1 MSGQKRRNIGGDVVY
16 ICAAIGHC
24 ECYSRLDCSGHACCV
39 SCHSLA
45 FVTEAETVAGI
56 REMSEI
62 DANGSIEL
70 DCPTSSLQE
79 TCLNLSTHRRWH
91 IRSWYIAQ

>member
-1 MSGQKRRNIGGDVVY
+1 MCFGRAESRKERCCCCSCRVLGWNEEDDVSGQKRRNIGGDVVY

-24 ECYSRLDCSGHACCV
+24 ECYSRLDCSGHACFV

-62 DANGSIEL
+62 DA
-70 DCPTSSLQE
+70 
-79 TCLNLSTHRRWH
+79 RWQ
-91 IRSWYIAQ
+91 Y